1 MGILGGGFYFHNIS
15 LSVVRNAR
23 NPENNVRDV
32 FLGYLATF
40 LTYVLCG
47 TLGCYGFTGSHF
59 ESALLDTKPKGYIA

>member
-1 MGILGGGFYFHNIS
+1 MGILAGGFYFHNIS
-15 LSVVRNAR
+15 LSVIHNAR

-47 TLGCYGFTGSHF
+47 VMGYYGFTGSHF
-59 ESALLDTKPKGYIA
+59 ETKLEEPELKGLIS